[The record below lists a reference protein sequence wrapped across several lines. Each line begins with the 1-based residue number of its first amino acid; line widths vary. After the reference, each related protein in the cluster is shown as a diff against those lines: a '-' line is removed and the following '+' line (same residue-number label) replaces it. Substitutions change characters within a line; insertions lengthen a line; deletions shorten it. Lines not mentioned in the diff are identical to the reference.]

1 MSLFSAGVTTH
12 SRTDLDAVQ
21 RELRATSGLTVLI
34 YDQTCA
40 AEKRRRRKRGT
51 FPDPA
56 KRAFINDAV
65 CEGCGDCSVKSN
77 CVSVKPLE
85 TELGRKRTIDQS
97 SCNKDFSCVEGFC
110 PSFVT
115 VHGGGL
121 RKPVKPSTAAQN
133 PFGDIP
139 MPVLRPLYEPY
150 NMLMTGIGGTGVITV
165 GALLGMAAHLEG
177 KGCSVLDFTGL
188 AQKNGGVMTHVRI
201 APAPEDIAA
210 VRIAAGGADL
220 LLGFDIVGAAS
231 PVALARIE
239 QGVTRAVINT
249 SLTPTAAFVTDGN
262 IDFEAGLMNK
272 VLREAVG
279 DKGID
284 FVRGTRIATAIMG
297 DSIATNLLLL
307 GFAFQKG
314 LLPLSFEAL
323 ERAMELNG
331 SAVEANKRAF
341 ACGRQAAHDPAALE
355 KIVAARAT
363 PEACDMS
370 LPERIAFNTAFLTR
384 YQDTD
389 YARIYTDAITRVQ
402 TAEASRT
409 PGLQG
414 ITDAA
419 ARGLFKLMAYK
430 DEYEVAR
437 LYTDGDFAAKLG
449 RQFDGDFK
457 LKFHL
462 APPILAKKDPV
473 TGHLRKRAFGPWVFS
488 VFKLL
493 SHMRRLRGTAFDI
506 FGYSAERKM
515 ERQLVT
521 DYIAQIDMLVTRLS
535 PQNHALAVE
544 LLRLPETI
552 RGYGH
557 VKEASVEAAYELKA
571 QLLNSFSNGIGIAAE

>member
-1 MSLFSAGVTTH
+1 
-12 SRTDLDAVQ
+12 
-21 RELRATSGLTVLI
+21 LI

-40 AEKRRRRKRGT
+40 AEKRRRRKRGL

-121 RKPVKPSTAAQN
+121 RKPVKSNASAQSG
-133 PFGDIP
+133 FDDIP
-139 MPVLRPLYEPY
+139 LPTVKPLYEPY
-150 NMLMTGIGGTGVITV
+150 NILMTGIGGTGVITV

-201 APAPEDIAA
+201 APTPDDIAA

-220 LLGFDIVGAAS
+220 LLGFDMVGAAS
-231 PVALARIE
+231 PAALARVE

-262 IDFEAGLMNK
+262 VDFEAALMSK
-272 VLREAVG
+272 ILREAVG

-284 FVRGTRIATAIMG
+284 LVQGSKIATTIMG

-307 GFAFQKG
+307 GFVFQKG
-314 LLPLSFEAL
+314 LLPLSFEAIT
-323 ERAMELNG
+323 RAMELNG
-331 SAVEANKRAF
+331 SAVDANKRAF
-341 ACGRQAAHDPAALE
+341 AWGRLAAHDPAAVE
-355 KIVAARAT
+355 KVVAKAAAPDAR
-363 PEACDMS
+363 EMS
-370 LPERIAFNTAFLTR
+370 LPERIAFNVKFLTR
-384 YQDTD
+384 YQDAR
-389 YARIYTDAITRVQ
+389 YAQTYRDAVAKVEK
-402 TAEASRT
+402 AEASST
-409 PGLQG
+409 PGLRG
-414 ITDAA
+414 LTDAA

-437 LYTDGDFAAKLG
+437 LYTDGDFRAKLE
-449 RQFDGDFK
+449 RQFEGPFK
-457 LKFHL
+457 LQFHL
-462 APPILAKKDPV
+462 APPILGTRDPA
-473 TGHLRKRAFGPWVFS
+473 TGHLRKRAFGPWVFGA
-488 VFKLL
+488 FKVLA
-493 SHMRRLRGTAFDI
+493 RLRGLRGGAFDL
-506 FGYSAERKM
+506 FGYTAERKM
-515 ERQLVT
+515 ERGLIT
-521 DYIAQIDMLVTRLS
+521 DYLAQIDDLVMRLS

-544 LLRLPETI
+544 LLRLPESI

-557 VKEASVEAAYELKA
+557 IKDASVKAAADRKA
-571 QLLNSFSNGIGIAAE
+571 QLLAAFDNGAALAAE